1 MATSL
6 TYRWS
11 VGWLRPTLAA
21 ALLLAAPLARAQ
33 GVFNM
38 GTLTNT
44 LSIPTDSKGSGAATT
59 TKKTTAVS
67 RPYTPTP
74 TLRQQTVQ
82 AYADRLRPSDPTTAQ
97 VTLDTFGPGKVDY
110 GQQYRALL
118 AGTGL
123 RENDAVDALA
133 VYMLIGYAIVHNVQ
147 DSKAITPTMARGL
160 RNQVAATVGGNA
172 AFSAPGGAAK
182 LGEEIKLQTV
192 IIQYGW
198 QGAIKAGTLPAYR
211 QRITS
216 MFSREYN
223 MDMSQ
228 LKLTNQG
235 LAKK

>member
-1 MATSL
+1 MAIPL
-6 TYRWS
+6 IHRWS
-11 VGWLRPTLAA
+11 AGWLRPTLAA
-21 ALLLAAPLARAQ
+21 LLLLTAPLARAQ
-33 GVFNM
+33 GAFNM
-38 GTLTNT
+38 GALTNT
-44 LSIPTDSKGSGAATT
+44 LSIPTDSKGSSTATAR
-59 TKKTTAVS
+59 KKTTAIS

-74 TLRQQTVQ
+74 ALRQQTVQ
-82 AYADRLRPSDPTTAQ
+82 AYADQLRSSDPTTAQ

-110 GQQYRALL
+110 GQQYRTML

-123 RENDAVDALA
+123 RENDAVDALTM
-133 VYMLIGYAIVHNVQ
+133 YMLVGFAIVHNVQ

-160 RNQVAATVGGNA
+160 RNQVAATAGGST

-192 IIQYGW
+192 ILQYGW
-198 QGAIKAGTLPAYR
+198 EGAIKAGTLPAYR
-211 QRITS
+211 QRIAG

-223 MDMSQ
+223 MAMSQ